1 MTLLRTWTSR
11 LYLPLML
18 LGVNGLGIAG
28 VASGRPP
35 ALLVVLL
42 VVAIGLSFAAE
53 RLIPYRA
60 EWNRSLG
67 DGPRD
72 VAHAV
77 VNEGLSLGTT
87 AAVPLLGALVPP
99 TGLWPASLP
108 FALQVVGAVV
118 VLDAGIALAH
128 VASHRWA
135 WLWRLHAVHHSV
147 RRLYGFNGL
156 MKHPLHQLV
165 ETTAGATPLLVLG
178 MPADVALALAFCT
191 AVQLLLQHSNADY
204 RTGGLEW
211 LLALNRVHRFHHVG
225 RAGDGDVNFGL
236 YTNLVDH
243 ALGTFHYDRSRT
255 FGSADLGI
263 ADEPAYPTGYVPQLV
278 APFQAR

>member
-1 MTLLRTWTSR
+1 MTLLRSWARR

-18 LGVNGLGIAG
+18 LGVNGVGIAC
-28 VASGRPP
+28 VAAGRPP
-35 ALLVVLL
+35 ALLLALL
-42 VVAIGLSFAAE
+42 AGAVGLSFAAE
-53 RLIPYRA
+53 RLIPYRP

-87 AAVPLLGALVPP
+87 AAVPLLAALAPP

-108 FALQVVGAVV
+108 FALQVVGSIV

-165 ETTAGATPLLVLG
+165 ETTAGATPLLLLG
-178 MPADVALALAFCT
+178 MPPDVALALAFCT

-204 RTGGLEW
+204 RTGGLER

-225 RAGDGDVNFGL
+225 RAGEGDVNFGL
-236 YTNLVDH
+236 FTNLVDH
-243 ALGTFHYDRSRT
+243 ALGTFRYERART
-255 FGSADLGI
+255 FTSADLGI
-263 ADEPAYPTGYVPQLV
+263 ADEPDFPTGYGPQLV
-278 APFQAR
+278 APFRAR